1 MPFSDMWEGF
11 AETVKEGVGD
21 LAKNTVGDLIPQA
34 QADAAA
40 FLQSSGE
47 KLRKWG
53 DLLANGLITPDEFE
67 FLLGSQRDLAKMHA
81 LTALGLAAT
90 RLERFRTG
98 LISLIVKSAFGVIGI
113 G

>member
-1 MPFSDMWEGF
+1 MAFSDVWDNFTEQVR
-11 AETVKEGVGD
+11 TGVGD
-21 LAKNTVGDLIPQA
+21 LAQNTVGDFVPQA
-34 QADAAA
+34 EADATA
-40 FLQSSGE
+40 FLNSSGE

-53 DLLANGLITPDEFE
+53 DLLANGLITPEEFE